1 MNIDKLIFLS
11 KLKSMQ
17 NFLTFFKK
25 LTSNK
30 ASEISKILLRNALQI
45 STAESC
51 TGGLLSSRLTDM
63 AGSSAYIKANF
74 VTYSNE
80 AKQRFLNVSEETL
93 KQHGA
98 VSAECARE
106 MAEGLIKLTGSDVVL
121 CTTGVAGPS
130 SSENKPVGLIYIA
143 CGYNGNITVKEFRL
157 NPKYNRRNMKFMFTE
172 TAFDFALEIINQ

>member
-1 MNIDKLIFLS
+1 
-11 KLKSMQ
+11 MQ
-17 NFLTFFKK
+17 NLLLNLKK
-25 LTSNK
+25 LRSTT
-30 ASEISKILLRNALQI
+30 ADEVTKILLRKTLHI

-93 KQHGA
+93 KTYGA
-98 VSAECARE
+98 ISAECARE

-157 NPKYNRRNMKFMFTE
+157 NPKYNRKNMKYMFSE
-172 TAFDFALEIINQ
+172 TALSFALEILNQ

>member
-1 MNIDKLIFLS
+1 MMIDKIHFWS

-17 NFLTFFKK
+17 NFLINFKK
-25 LTSNK
+25 LTSKK
-30 ASEISKILLRNALQI
+30 AEKLSKILLRKALQI

-63 AGSSAYIKANF
+63 AGSSAYVKANF
-74 VTYSNE
+74 VTYSYE
-80 AKQRFLNVSEETL
+80 AKQRFLNVSAETL
-93 KQHGA
+93 NKHGA

-130 SSENKPVGLIYIA
+130 ASEKKPVGLIYIA
-143 CGYNGNITVKEFRL
+143 CGYNGNITVKEFKL
-157 NPKYNRRNMKFMFTE
+157 NSKYNRKNMKYMFTE
-172 TAFDFALEIINQ
+172 TALSFALEILNE

>member
-1 MNIDKLIFLS
+1 MQNLLL
-11 KLKSMQ
+11 KLK
-17 NFLTFFKK
+17 K
-25 LTSNK
+25 SNK
-30 ASEISKILLRNALQI
+30 ASELAKILLRNALQI

-93 KQHGA
+93 KTYGA

-106 MAEGLIKLTGSDVVL
+106 MAEGLLQLTGSDVVL

-157 NPKYNRRNMKFMFTE
+157 NPKYNRKNMKYMFSE
-172 TAFDFALEIINQ
+172 TALSFALEILNQ